1 MKKFAILA
9 LAAVMVIALTVPAAA
24 LENEFGG
31 YWRTRMYTEGHFN
44 GENNDDTNN
53 RLVDTRTRL
62 YYTAKIN
69 DNLKFVNKFEMDAVW
84 GKPEFVLSHP
94 RRRSD

>member
-31 YWRTRMYTEGHFN
+31 YWRTRMFTQGHFALRSRSI
-44 GENNDDTNN
+44 TAR
-53 RLVDTRTRL
+53 RLLLLR
-62 YYTAKIN
+62 
-69 DNLKFVNKFEMDAVW
+69 
-84 GKPEFVLSHP
+84 
-94 RRRSD
+94 